1 MSDTSALQSLFDK
14 LFIIMLNRTHENFKS
29 DQDPS
34 TLFDT
39 TQTIAQMAVQLNKAF
54 KTNEKTIFSTAKM
67 ELLQSAYD
75 YQIFETR
82 QLIRFTRDLDI
93 VKDLYSKVH
102 DFEEAFKKMNSL
114 ITLVE

>member
-1 MSDTSALQSLFDK
+1 MPDTFALQSLFDK
-14 LFIIMLNRTHENFKS
+14 LFIIMLHRTHEKFKA

-39 TQTIAQMAVQLNKAF
+39 TQSIAQMAVQLNKVF
-54 KTNEKTIFSTAKM
+54 KTNEKTVFSPAKM

-75 YQIFETR
+75 YQIFETQ
-82 QLIRFTRDLDI
+82 QLIRFTRDLDV
-93 VKDLYSKVH
+93 VKDLYSKIH
-102 DFEEAFKKMNSL
+102 DFEEAFKKIKSL